1 MTNVILTQIPVA
13 DLETIILNSCR
24 KAIAEISIPPASAN
38 DDITDLNGAAQILKV
53 TPATIYSYVYKKA
66 IPVMKR
72 RGRLYF
78 SKAALTEWIT
88 SSQRKSREEIRQATV
103 EPTNG

>member
-1 MTNVILTQIPVA
+1 MENLMITQITI
-13 DLETIILNSCR
+13 DELQKIILNSCR
-24 KAIAEISIPPASAN
+24 KAIAEISVHPSAAK
-38 DDITDLNGAAQILKV
+38 DDITDLNGAAEILKV

-78 SKAALTEWIT
+78 SRAALTEWIT
-88 SSQRKSREEIRQATV
+88 SSQRMSREEIRNSSTI
-103 EPTNG
+103 